1 MGDSPINIRT
11 LVHHIEHLVLY
22 SLVFWQIVLGVWL
35 ILKWVN
41 HNWKSKKVFSVQ
53 SPTEHSTQSI
63 QPVINIDGASIGESI
78 AKKKK
83 DMGPV
88 DVDIN
93 RNLFV
98 DKIEGGRVEM
108 DEVKK
113 GKVKTQ
119 KNKLKKLRGK

>member
-1 MGDSPINIRT
+1 VEDRLFREI
-11 LVHHIEHLVLY
+11 VHMIGHLTVY
-22 SLVFWQIVLGVWL
+22 SLLLWQIVLGTWL

-41 HNWKSKKVFSVQ
+41 KNWKIKKTFSVV
-53 SPTEHSTQSI
+53 SPTENKTQPV
-63 QPVINIDGASIGESI
+63 QPVINIDGTSIGEGI

-93 RNLFV
+93 RNVFV
-98 DKIEGGRVEM
+98 DKIEGGRIEM
-108 DEVKK
+108 DEIKK

>member
-1 MGDSPINIRT
+1 
-11 LVHHIEHLVLY
+11 V
-22 SLVFWQIVLGVWL
+22 
-35 ILKWVN
+35 
-41 HNWKSKKVFSVQ
+41 
-53 SPTEHSTQSI
+53 SPTENKTQPV
-63 QPVINIDGASIGESI
+63 QPVINIDGTSIGEGI

-93 RNLFV
+93 RNVFV
-98 DKIEGGRVEM
+98 DKIEGGRIEM
-108 DEVKK
+108 DEIKK

>member
-1 MGDSPINIRT
+1 MNAEPISIRAI
-11 LVHHIEHLVLY
+11 VHHIEHLVLY
-22 SLVFWQIVLGVWL
+22 SLIFWQIVLGVWL
-35 ILKWVN
+35 ILRWVN
-41 HNWKSKKVFSVQ
+41 KNWKIKKTFSVQ
-53 SPTEHSTQSI
+53 SPTEHSTQTV
-63 QPVINIDGASIGESI
+63 QPVINIDGASIGEGI

-88 DVDIN
+88 DVSVD
-93 RNLFV
+93 RSLFI